1 MHTASV
7 IAPFIRRMPAAYSV
21 ADSGFQY
28 FQDFL
33 TIILYGRKI
42 FQNSH
47 CNRMPAPQHF
57 LKKQIKA
64 LTGTSKTG
72 AGMFDFCGP

>member
-1 MHTASV
+1 MHTASA

-47 CNRMPAPQHF
+47 GYLMSN
-57 LKKQIKA
+57 KKSSS
-64 LTGTSKTG
+64 SKSIEQRLLQVPKTVQQG
-72 AGMFDFCGP
+72 